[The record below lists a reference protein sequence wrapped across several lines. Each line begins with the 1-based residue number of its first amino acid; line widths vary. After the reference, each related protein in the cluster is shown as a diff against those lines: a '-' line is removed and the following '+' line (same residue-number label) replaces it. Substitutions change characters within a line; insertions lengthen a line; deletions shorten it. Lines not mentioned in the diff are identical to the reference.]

1 GDTINNNGEIVWR
14 VTRIRSE
21 RPTIEVSLVLK
32 QLYQIIANRL
42 RYDENIVR
50 HTKGADCITL
60 EVWGAEKN
68 YMIYLDVNEPSS
80 SLVQDRVFY
89 TNMVSEDKSAYGIF
103 SSRNMAKRTYK
114 LINSPNN
121 AALDSLRFGS
131 ITGHLGFQ

>member
-1 GDTINNNGEIVWR
+1 
-14 VTRIRSE
+14 
-21 RPTIEVSLVLK
+21 VLK

-89 TNMVSEDKSAYGIF
+89 TNMVSADKSAYGIF
-103 SSRNMAKRTYK
+103 SSRNMAKRRYK